1 MVELQ
6 AALYGMMH
14 YCRLWKLDINTN
26 KTKVVVYGS
35 KHGSTEDNFKF
46 GDHIIHVVSEY
57 TYLGICFPCNNNFNK
72 GISILKNQA
81 SRAMFSLIKKSRRL
95 GLDFDVQLQLFDGLI
110 LPIMLYGCEVWGF
123 KKVEILEKL
132 QLQYCTILLNM
143 KKCTPNV
150 MVLGELGRL
159 PIECY
164 VNCRMLG
171 FWHKLVTGNQ
181 NKISCILYKL
191 MFNMHVGNIY
201 SSEWIMKI
209 KKILIDC
216 NMSEYWVDHNRVRDT
231 SYSRFKHTYKDKL
244 TKMFNLKWTN
254 DMQVSSKCSLYRNFK
269 TELVMEKYLL
279 VLPKPLKYALIRFR
293 TSNHRLPIE
302 VGRYHNIE
310 RKDRVCTLCS
320 SNDIG
325 DEYHHLVICPYF
337 YANRLQF
344 IPKYVYEKPSV
355 FKFCEFMSF
364 KKKKVMVMIAQ
375 FCKIINNKFSEVG
388 L

>member
-1 MVELQ
+1 
-6 AALYGMMH
+6 
-14 YCRLWKLDINTN
+14 
-26 KTKVVVYGS
+26 
-35 KHGSTEDNFKF
+35 
-46 GDHIIHVVSEY
+46 
-57 TYLGICFPCNNNFNK
+57 
-72 GISILKNQA
+72 
-81 SRAMFSLIKKSRRL
+81 
-95 GLDFDVQLQLFDGLI
+95 
-110 LPIMLYGCEVWGF
+110 
-123 KKVEILEKL
+123 
-132 QLQYCTILLNM
+132 
-143 KKCTPNV
+143 
-150 MVLGELGRL
+150 
-159 PIECY
+159 
-164 VNCRMLG
+164 MLG

-231 SYSRFKHTYKDKL
+231 SYSRFKHIYKDKL

-269 TELVMEKYLL
+269 TEFVMEKYLL

-325 DEYHHLVICPYF
+325 DEYHYLVICPYF

-364 KKKKVMVMIAQ
+364 KKKKGYGQDCSILQ
-375 FCKIINNKFSEVG
+375 NYK
-388 L
+388 